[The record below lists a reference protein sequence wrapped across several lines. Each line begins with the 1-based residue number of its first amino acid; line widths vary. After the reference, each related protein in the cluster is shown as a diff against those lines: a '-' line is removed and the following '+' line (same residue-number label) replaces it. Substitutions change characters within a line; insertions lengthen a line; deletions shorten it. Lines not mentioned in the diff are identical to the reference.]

1 MEMLINFPHYAL
13 SFIVVISLIV
23 FIHEFGHYAAA
34 RLCGVRIEVFSI
46 GFGRE
51 IYGFNDKHG
60 TRWKFSLWPF
70 GGYVKMFGDA
80 GAASTADA
88 DAIAEMSV
96 EDKKVSFHHKNL
108 AQKAFIVAAGP
119 VANFLLTIA
128 VFTYFTFSMGLTST
142 APVVGEV
149 IADSA
154 AQEAGLLAGDRITH
168 IDDEEVAR
176 FKDIS
181 RIIMINIGEPVTLAI
196 SRDGELMSIT
206 LTPRLTEDKD
216 GLGNVVKRPLIG
228 IKSQQLTYK
237 NVGLLSA
244 LGHAVAETY
253 QLCVTSLE
261 VLGQIIQ
268 GDRST
273 KELKGPLGIAKLSG
287 DVTQSGDSFE
297 QNLRMTLW
305 FIALLSVNLGLVNLF
320 PIPMLDGGH
329 LLYYAIEAVRGRPM
343 AEQFQEYGF
352 RFGFLL
358 IVSLMAF
365 TIFNDVRQMLF

>member
-1 MEMLINFPHYAL
+1 MELLANIPHYAL
-13 SFIVVISLIV
+13 SFIVVISVIV
-23 FIHEFGHYAAA
+23 FIHEYGHYAAA
-34 RLCGVRIEVFSI
+34 RLCGVKIDVFSI

-80 GAASTADA
+80 GAASTADS
-88 DAIAEMSV
+88 DAIAEMS
-96 EDKKVSFHHKNL
+96 EQDKKLSFHHKNL
-108 AQKAFIVAAGP
+108 VQKAFIVAAGP
-119 VANFLLTIA
+119 LANFILTIA
-128 VFTYFTFSMGLTST
+128 VFTYFAFSSGLTST
-142 APVVGEV
+142 APVIGEV
-149 IADSA
+149 MESSA
-154 AQEAGLLAGDRITH
+154 AYEAGLKAGDLITH
-168 IDDEEVAR
+168 VDDEEVR
-176 FKDIS
+176 LFKDIS
-181 RIIMINIGEPVTLAI
+181 RMVIINVGEPVKLGIKRENEVLSI
-196 SRDGELMSIT
+196 S
-206 LTPRLTEDKD
+206 LTPRLTEDTD
-216 GLGNVVKRPLIG
+216 ALGNVVKRPLLG
-228 IKSQQLTYK
+228 IRSQQLTYED
-237 NVGLLSA
+237 VGLLKA
-244 LGHAVAETY
+244 LGHAVRETY

-261 VLGQIIQ
+261 VLGQIIG
-268 GDRST
+268 GDRSS

-287 DVTQSGDSFE
+287 DVTQAGETFD
-297 QNLRMTLW
+297 QTLRTTLW

-352 RFGFLL
+352 RFGFLV